1 LLATLDAF
9 RQSEQS
15 ARVANG
21 NADLEGFREA
31 LALWLDTVEEL
42 VATPL
47 LLDALTPIGRLDD
60 SDGAVSALIGNA
72 AE

>member
-1 LLATLDAF
+1 
-9 RQSEQS
+9 
-15 ARVANG
+15 
-21 NADLEGFREA
+21 
-31 LALWLDTVEEL
+31 VEEL

-47 LLDALTPIGRLDD
+47 PLDALTPIGRLDD